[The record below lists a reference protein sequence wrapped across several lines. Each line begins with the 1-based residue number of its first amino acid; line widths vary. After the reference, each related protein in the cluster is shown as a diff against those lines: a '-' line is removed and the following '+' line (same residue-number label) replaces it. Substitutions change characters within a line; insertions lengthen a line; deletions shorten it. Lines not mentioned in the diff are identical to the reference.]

1 MPELQRPPYIRCVK
15 SINTMSRLKSTD
27 MNAEY
32 LKGFLLTALGVLV
45 LSFDALLIRLVDVE
59 SFSLLFWRGLLIS
72 LMVALW
78 CRYRHPGKPL
88 FYRDGAS
95 IRSALLYALSSIF
108 FVTAI
113 NYTSVANVLVIISA
127 QPLFAALTARLFIG
141 EKSSPITWAAIIIC
155 MFGIGWVMKDSWSAP
170 SLTGDLLALCCALS
184 LSAKFVND
192 RAVKH
197 RDMTPALIT
206 GGLFIALASLFNA
219 SPFALSGSDWAWMLL
234 LCVVIIPTAFVLI
247 TLGPTRITAA
257 EVGMLMLLETAF
269 GPLLVW
275 LFLGEVPTSAALQ
288 GGGLVVGTLLLHGYI
303 KWRR

>member
-1 MPELQRPPYIRCVK
+1 M
-15 SINTMSRLKSTD
+15 NT
-27 MNAEY
+27 EY

-59 SFSLLFWRGLLIS
+59 SFSLLFWRGLLMS
-72 LMVALW
+72 LMVGLW
-78 CRYRHPGKPL
+78 CRYRYPGKPL
-88 FYRDGAS
+88 FYRDWPS
-95 IRSALLYALSSIF
+95 IRSGLLYALSAIF

-113 NYTSVANVLVIISA
+113 NHTSVANVLVIISA

-141 EKSSPITWAAIIIC
+141 EKSSAITWISIIIC

-170 SLTGDLLALCCALS
+170 SLTGDLLALGCALS

-219 SPFALSGSDWAWMLL
+219 SPLALSGADWGWMLL
-234 LCVVIIPTAFVLI
+234 LCVIIIPTAFILI

-257 EVGMLMLLETAF
+257 EVGMLMLLETVF

-275 LFLGEVPTSAALQ
+275 LFLGEAPSASAMQ
-288 GGGLVVGTLLLHGYI
+288 GGGLVIGTLLLHGYI
-303 KWRR
+303 KWRH